1 MEPEPKL
8 LRLRVRKYLLKTPPC
23 RPRLSPLIGVLLIK
37 RLVEECKEVA
47 FEHFEVS

>member
-8 LRLRVRKYLLKTPPC
+8 LRLRVSEYLLETPPC
-23 RPRLSPLIGVLLIK
+23 RPRLSLLTGVLLIK

-47 FEHFEVS
+47 LEHFEVS